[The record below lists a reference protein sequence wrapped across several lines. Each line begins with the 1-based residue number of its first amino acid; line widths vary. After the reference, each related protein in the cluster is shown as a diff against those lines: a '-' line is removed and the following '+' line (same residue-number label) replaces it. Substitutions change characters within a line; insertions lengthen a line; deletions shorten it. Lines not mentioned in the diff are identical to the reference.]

1 MLNRKI
7 YTIFFAFSL
16 WAALFIYG
24 CGDDSTSSATEQNGN
39 AFIYDTVYVN
49 DSVFNIDTLK
59 ILDTLYRI
67 DTVFVD
73 SIIGV
78 LVLNHDT
85 IYLKDSAVI
94 ADTAKMKSVLSF
106 KELKY
111 CFDEWE
117 GNRVYTVTSGYTYV
131 CKDEQWV
138 LDRTEP
144 YALTNGTITGVAQK
158 GPFMFHSVIN
168 LTELYG
174 DSLSKTTRS
183 YTDEVSGNKG
193 DFVIPAVTLENG
205 IVSMEASGRYYNEV
219 TGTWT
224 TTYMTL
230 QSLVEI
236 SAGDQKKVG
245 RTKANIN
252 ILTHL
257 EYDRVLKLYRMGY
270 SLAAAKK
277 QAQQEIMNAFGFPTK
292 ITNAEDLDLFST
304 ANNNGVL
311 MTISL
316 LFLRDLSDSLT
327 AEEISHFRQDI
338 AEDGLWQD
346 SAQKIAMADWA
357 YSFDKNIVRASVS
370 SWNIAEI
377 AYFDN
382 SMNDFWQNAYG
393 IGKCTSTRNAEVMKN
408 QNPNSSN
415 KDRYFICRYGSA
427 WDSATTYEKDTY
439 GWKNDEMGAVKK
451 GSATDS
457 FYVYNGT
464 WSYDPLQTLFQK
476 CDSTKIG
483 MILLDTLSN
492 LYKICRE
499 SGIDDATALEYNT
512 YQWEAG
518 TPGEIK
524 TGSVN
529 PDYYYYYVA
538 DSAWREAKTV
548 EVDTYQW
555 EDGVDGD
562 VKMGSVNTTYYY
574 VWDSDE
580 SAWRASASTQESD
593 LGACTQTIEGVL
605 KTYGST
611 YYTCHSR
618 TWTLST
624 DLEIDTYGWEAGT
637 DGELKI
643 GSVNTRNCYIY
654 SVDSW
659 QATATTMCDTY
670 GWADGTEGEFKAG
683 NINTTIIYVWDSDES
698 AWREAKD
705 EFEKNYGAC
714 TTNREGEELTIKAYT
729 VSCTEKEWV
738 RATFTDSRDGQK
750 YTYVTIGTQTW
761 MAENLNFVPTVESGQ
776 SWCYA
781 GSNPVLSTSPCT
793 ERGRYYRWNAAL
805 NKTRSSCGYGAS
817 CSYSTPI
824 QGLCPAGWHIPTR
837 AEWNT
842 LISFVQ
848 TEYSNAVYALRAT
861 TTWTTSD
868 NATDDYGFDLKAY
881 GSNPY
886 SNGSFSNVG
895 ARAEFWTADQS
906 SSNYGYYIYF
916 TYSSNSTTTADKDDA
931 RPIRCVKD

>member
-236 SAGDQKKVG
+236 SAGDKKKVG

-512 YQWEAG
+512 YQWE
-518 TPGEIK
+518 
-524 TGSVN
+524 
-529 PDYYYYYVA
+529 
-538 DSAWREAKTV
+538 
-548 EVDTYQW
+548 
-555 EDGVDGD
+555 DGVDGD

-618 TWTLST
+618 TWILST

-761 MAENLNFVPTVESGQ
+761 MAENLNFVPTTESGQ

-781 GSNPVLSTSPCT
+781 GSSPVQSTSPCS

-805 NKTRSSCGYGAS
+805 NKTRSSCGYGS
-817 CSYSTPI
+817 TCSYTTPI
-824 QGLCPAGWHIPTR
+824 QGSCPTGWHIPTR

>member
-1 MLNRKI
+1 
-7 YTIFFAFSL
+7 
-16 WAALFIYG
+16 
-24 CGDDSTSSATEQNGN
+24 
-39 AFIYDTVYVN
+39 
-49 DSVFNIDTLK
+49 
-59 ILDTLYRI
+59 
-67 DTVFVD
+67 
-73 SIIGV
+73 
-78 LVLNHDT
+78 
-85 IYLKDSAVI
+85 
-94 ADTAKMKSVLSF
+94 
-106 KELKY
+106 
-111 CFDEWE
+111 
-117 GNRVYTVTSGYTYV
+117 
-131 CKDEQWV
+131 
-138 LDRTEP
+138 
-144 YALTNGTITGVAQK
+144 
-158 GPFMFHSVIN
+158 
-168 LTELYG
+168 
-174 DSLSKTTRS
+174 
-183 YTDEVSGNKG
+183 
-193 DFVIPAVTLENG
+193 
-205 IVSMEASGRYYNEV
+205 
-219 TGTWT
+219 
-224 TTYMTL
+224 
-230 QSLVEI
+230 
-236 SAGDQKKVG
+236 
-245 RTKANIN
+245 
-252 ILTHL
+252 
-257 EYDRVLKLYRMGY
+257 
-270 SLAAAKK
+270 
-277 QAQQEIMNAFGFPTK
+277 
-292 ITNAEDLDLFST
+292 
-304 ANNNGVL
+304 
-311 MTISL
+311 
-316 LFLRDLSDSLT
+316 
-327 AEEISHFRQDI
+327 
-338 AEDGLWQD
+338 
-346 SAQKIAMADWA
+346 
-357 YSFDKNIVRASVS
+357 
-370 SWNIAEI
+370 
-377 AYFDN
+377 
-382 SMNDFWQNAYG
+382 
-393 IGKCTSTRNAEVMKN
+393 
-408 QNPNSSN
+408 
-415 KDRYFICRYGSA
+415 
-427 WDSATTYEKDTY
+427 
-439 GWKNDEMGAVKK
+439 MGAVKK

-562 VKMGSVNTTYYY
+562 VK
-574 VWDSDE
+574 
-580 SAWRASASTQESD
+580 
-593 LGACTQTIEGVL
+593 
-605 KTYGST
+605 
-611 YYTCHSR
+611 
-618 TWTLST
+618 
-624 DLEIDTYGWEAGT
+624 
-637 DGELKI
+637 I
-643 GSVNTRNCYIY
+643 GSVNTGNCYIY

-714 TTNREGEELTIKAYT
+714 TTNREGEEIPVKACT
-729 VSCTEKEWV
+729 MSCTEKEWS

-781 GSNPVLSTSPCT
+781 GSSPVQSTSPCS

-824 QGLCPAGWHIPTR
+824 QGSCPAGWHIPTR

-868 NATDDYGFDLKAY
+868 NATNDYGFDLKAY

-895 ARAEFWTADQS
+895 SRADYWTADQY
-906 SSNYGYYIYF
+906 SSNNGYYIYF
-916 TYSSNSTTTADKDDA
+916 SSSSSTTEYADKDDA
-931 RPIRCVKD
+931 RNIRCVKD

>member
-562 VKMGSVNTTYYY
+562 VK
-574 VWDSDE
+574 
-580 SAWRASASTQESD
+580 
-593 LGACTQTIEGVL
+593 
-605 KTYGST
+605 
-611 YYTCHSR
+611 
-618 TWTLST
+618 
-624 DLEIDTYGWEAGT
+624 
-637 DGELKI
+637 I

-714 TTNREGEELTIKAYT
+714 TTNREGEEIPVKACT
-729 VSCTEKEWV
+729 MSCTEKEWS

-781 GSNPVLSTSPCT
+781 GSSPVQSTSPCS

-824 QGLCPAGWHIPTR
+824 QGSCPAGWHIPTR

-868 NATDDYGFDLKAY
+868 NATNDYGFDLKAY

-895 ARAEFWTADQS
+895 SRADYWTADQY
-906 SSNYGYYIYF
+906 SSNNGYYIYF
-916 TYSSNSTTTADKDDA
+916 SSSSSTTEYADKDDA
-931 RPIRCVKD
+931 RNIRCVKD

>member
-236 SAGDQKKVG
+236 SAGDKKKVG

-562 VKMGSVNTTYYY
+562 VK
-574 VWDSDE
+574 
-580 SAWRASASTQESD
+580 
-593 LGACTQTIEGVL
+593 
-605 KTYGST
+605 
-611 YYTCHSR
+611 
-618 TWTLST
+618 
-624 DLEIDTYGWEAGT
+624 
-637 DGELKI
+637 I
-643 GSVNTRNCYIY
+643 GSVNTGNCYIY

-714 TTNREGEELTIKAYT
+714 TTNREGEEIPVKACT
-729 VSCTEKEWV
+729 MSCTEKEWS

-781 GSNPVLSTSPCT
+781 GSSPVQSTSPCS

-824 QGLCPAGWHIPTR
+824 QGSCPAGWHIPTR

-868 NATDDYGFDLKAY
+868 NATNDYGFDLKAY

-895 ARAEFWTADQS
+895 SRADYWTADQY
-906 SSNYGYYIYF
+906 SSNNGYYIYF
-916 TYSSNSTTTADKDDA
+916 SSSSSTTEYADKDDA
-931 RPIRCVKD
+931 RNIRCVKD

>member
-7 YTIFFAFSL
+7 YTIFFVFSL

-562 VKMGSVNTTYYY
+562 VK
-574 VWDSDE
+574 
-580 SAWRASASTQESD
+580 
-593 LGACTQTIEGVL
+593 
-605 KTYGST
+605 
-611 YYTCHSR
+611 
-618 TWTLST
+618 
-624 DLEIDTYGWEAGT
+624 
-637 DGELKI
+637 I

-714 TTNREGEELTIKAYT
+714 TTNREGEEIPVKACT
-729 VSCTEKEWV
+729 MSCTEKEWS

-781 GSNPVLSTSPCT
+781 GSSPVQSTSPCS

-824 QGLCPAGWHIPTR
+824 QGSCPAGWHIPTR

-895 ARAEFWTADQS
+895 ARADYWTADQY
-906 SSNYGYYIYF
+906 SSNNGYYIYF
-916 TYSSNSTTTADKDDA
+916 SSSSSTTEYADKDDA
-931 RPIRCVKD
+931 RNIRCVKD

>member
-562 VKMGSVNTTYYY
+562 VKMGSVNT
-574 VWDSDE
+574 
-580 SAWRASASTQESD
+580 
-593 LGACTQTIEGVL
+593 
-605 KTYGST
+605 
-611 YYTCHSR
+611 
-618 TWTLST
+618 
-624 DLEIDTYGWEAGT
+624 
-637 DGELKI
+637 
-643 GSVNTRNCYIY
+643 RNCYIY

-714 TTNREGEELTIKAYT
+714 TTNREGEEIPVKACT
-729 VSCTEKEWV
+729 MSCTEKEWS

-781 GSNPVLSTSPCT
+781 GSSPVQSTSPCS

-824 QGLCPAGWHIPTR
+824 QGSCPAGWHIPTR

-895 ARAEFWTADQS
+895 SRADYWTADQY
-906 SSNYGYYIYF
+906 SSNNGYYIYF
-916 TYSSNSTTTADKDDA
+916 SSSSSTTEYADKDDA
-931 RPIRCVKD
+931 RNIRCVKD

>member
-512 YQWEAG
+512 YQWE
-518 TPGEIK
+518 
-524 TGSVN
+524 
-529 PDYYYYYVA
+529 
-538 DSAWREAKTV
+538 
-548 EVDTYQW
+548 
-555 EDGVDGD
+555 DGVDGD

-714 TTNREGEELTIKAYT
+714 TTNREGEEGAVEEITYT
-729 VSCTEKEWV
+729 CTSRNWV
-738 RATFTDSRDGQK
+738 PTQLSDTRDGQSYK
-750 YTYVTIGTQTW
+750 IVQIGTQTW

-781 GSNPVLSTSPCT
+781 GSNPVQSTSPCT

-805 NKTRSSCGYGAS
+805 HKTRSSCGYGS
-817 CSYSTPI
+817 TCSYTTPI
-824 QGLCPAGWHIPTR
+824 QGSCPTGWHIPTR
-837 AEWNT
+837 AEWTT

-868 NATDDYGFDLKAY
+868 NATNDYGFDLKAY

-895 ARAEFWTADQS
+895 SRADYWTADQY
-906 SSNYGYYIYF
+906 SSNNGYYIYF
-916 TYSSNSTTTADKDDA
+916 SSSSSTTEYADKDDA
-931 RPIRCVKD
+931 RNIRCVKD